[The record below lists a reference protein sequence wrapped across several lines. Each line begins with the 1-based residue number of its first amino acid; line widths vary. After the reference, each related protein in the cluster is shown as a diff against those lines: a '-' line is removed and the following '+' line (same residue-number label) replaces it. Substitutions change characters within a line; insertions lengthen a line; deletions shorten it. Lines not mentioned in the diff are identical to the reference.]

1 MIQNLY
7 PLPVKKS
14 KPAVKKFHAV
24 IFTSANPCNT
34 PPNNAA

>member
-14 KPAVKKFHAV
+14 KPAVKKFRAV
-24 IFTSANPCNT
+24 IFTSVNPRNT
-34 PPNNAA
+34 PPDDAA